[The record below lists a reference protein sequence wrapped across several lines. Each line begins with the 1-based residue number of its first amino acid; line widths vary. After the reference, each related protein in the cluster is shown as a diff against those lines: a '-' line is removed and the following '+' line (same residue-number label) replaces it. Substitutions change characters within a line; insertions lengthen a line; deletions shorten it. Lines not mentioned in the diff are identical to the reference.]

1 MRDELPHQQISY
13 GHAAY
18 DMGEKLCAL
27 AKEAQTML
35 EKLADE
41 NDTMKSA
48 AAGVLPDGTP
58 IDDMLADL
66 KDQRAENAKLRAI
79 IRNARSVVLGAK
91 SATAYGDIKAV
102 IKILS
107 ET

>member
-1 MRDELPHQQISY
+1 MHDEIPHQQIPH

-35 EKLADE
+35 KKLADE

-48 AAGVLPDGTP
+48 TAGVLPDGTP
-58 IDDMLADL
+58 VDDMLADL

-79 IRNARSVVLGAK
+79 VRNARSVAFGAK
-91 SATAYGDIKAV
+91 SATAYGDIKTL

-107 ET
+107 EI